1 MLKGRRLLNHTH
13 HITLASCSSGS
24 NAVPRWMVGT
34 TLS

>member
-1 MLKGRRLLNHTH
+1 MLKGRPLLNNTY
-13 HITLASCSSGS
+13 HINLASCSSGS